1 MKRCFF
7 VIFVALLI
15 SGCNSNTK
23 SNSPDADL
31 YLYAGN
37 KVVEYY
43 GFDTYKLDL
52 TECDYSLP
60 SLINLNFRETRINE
74 ARADYLA
81 GSLSK
86 DDYDARITEL
96 LEGCETI
103 AAAWKDNIP
112 DTSDRRTMYK
122 CEADSGIVFHI
133 VLDKDNKTPVCST
146 MDIEKK
152 YAEIRR
158 LVESFD

>member
-1 MKRCFF
+1 MKRGFF
-7 VIFVALLI
+7 AVFAALLI
-15 SGCNSNTK
+15 SGCNTK
-23 SNSPDADL
+23 SNVPDADL

-43 GFDTYKLDL
+43 GFDSYKLDL

-60 SLINLNFRETRINE
+60 SIIYLDFRETRINE
-74 ARADYLA
+74 ARADYLT

-86 DDYDARITEL
+86 ADYDARITEL
-96 LEGCETI
+96 LDGCASI
-103 AAAWKDNIP
+103 AAAWKNNIP
-112 DTSDRRTMYK
+112 DTTDRRIMFK
-122 CEADSGIVFHI
+122 CEADSGIVFNI
-133 VLDKDNKTPVCST
+133 VIDKDNKTPVCST

>member
-1 MKRCFF
+1 MKRGFF
-7 VIFVALLI
+7 AVFAALLI
-15 SGCNSNTK
+15 AGCSNNK
-23 SNSPDADL
+23 SNVPDADL

-43 GFDTYKLDL
+43 GFDSYKLDL

-60 SLINLNFRETRINE
+60 TLINLNFRETRINE

-86 DDYDARITEL
+86 ADYDARITEL

-103 AAAWKDNIP
+103 AAAWKNNIP
-112 DTSDRRTMYK
+112 DTTDRRIMFK

-133 VLDKDNKTPVCST
+133 VLDKDKKTPVCST

-152 YAEIRR
+152 YAEIQR

>member
-1 MKRCFF
+1 MKR
-7 VIFVALLI
+7 VIFAVFVALLI
-15 SGCNSNTK
+15 AGCSNNK
-23 SNSPDADL
+23 SNVPDADL

-43 GFDTYKLDL
+43 GFDSYKLDL

-60 SLINLNFRETRINE
+60 SLINLSSRETRINE
-74 ARADYLA
+74 ARADYVT
-81 GSLSK
+81 GKISK
-86 DDYDARITEL
+86 ADYDARLREL
-96 LEGCETI
+96 TDGCKKVVD
-103 AAAWKDNIP
+103 AWRNNIP
-112 DTSDRRTMYK
+112 DTSDRRTMFK

>member
-1 MKRCFF
+1 MKR
-7 VIFVALLI
+7 VIFAVFAALLI
-15 SGCNSNTK
+15 AGCSNNK
-23 SNSPDADL
+23 SNVPDADL

-43 GFDTYKLDL
+43 GFDSYKLDL

-60 SLINLNFRETRINE
+60 SLINLSFRETRINE

-81 GSLSK
+81 GSLPK
-86 DDYDARITEL
+86 ADYDARITEL
-96 LEGCETI
+96 LEGCAAI
-103 AAAWKDNIP
+103 AAAWKNNIP
-112 DTSDRRTMYK
+112 DTTDRRIMYK

-133 VLDKDNKTPVCST
+133 VLDKDDKTPVCST

-152 YAEIRR
+152 YAEILQ

>member
-1 MKRCFF
+1 MKRVFF
-7 VIFVALLI
+7 AVFVALLI

-23 SNSPDADL
+23 SNVPDADL

-43 GFDTYKLDL
+43 GFDTYRLDL

-60 SLINLNFRETRINE
+60 TLINLSSRETRINE

-86 DDYDARITEL
+86 ADYDARITEL

-103 AAAWKDNIP
+103 AAAWRENIP
-112 DTSDRRTMYK
+112 DTTDRRITYK